1 MDVSSEY
8 LESTLLPACPGLRES
23 WDAVRRTYAPGT
35 APDDAE
41 LLHHVRAHVVGLL
54 VSGRVAEFSRF
65 ARTVERL
72 LADADPILHELLRD
86 QLIRPLMKDL
96 EDANVDRARIEPYL
110 KMPGDALG
118 PRESDD

>member
-1 MDVSSEY
+1 VYVSSAY
-8 LESTLLPACPGLRES
+8 LESSLLPACPGLRES

-41 LLHHVRAHVVGLL
+41 LLRHVRAHVVGLL

-72 LADADPILHELLRD
+72 LADADPILRDLLERELLR
-86 QLIRPLMKDL
+86 PLARDL
-96 EDANVDRARIEPYL
+96 DEANVAPAL
-110 KMPGDALG
+110 VMPHLG
-118 PRESDD
+118 PHARSSLGEMRHP